1 MIAMK
6 DPRND
11 DKNLWVGWD
20 EYHRLIELL
29 TEQQTAFNA
38 AQAGRTLNILFDRK
52 GRHGHRHQAVGRS
65 PYLQSVHVDDADH
78 LIGQIVPVEILAGQ
92 QNSLTGRLVTTG
104 LMQPGAA
111 REAVA
116 QEEKAA

>member
-29 TEQQTAFNA
+29 ALQVHESSWKFDKILCLARGGLRVLDAISVEAGDRSQT
-38 AQAGRTLNILFDRK
+38 LLFLGLVER
-52 GRHGHRHQAVGRS
+52 
-65 PYLQSVHVDDADH
+65 YLG
-78 LIGQIVPVEILAGQ
+78 LIEL
-92 QNSLTGRLVTTG
+92 RLVLVQLVARNG
-104 LMQPGAA
+104 L
-111 REAVA
+111 VI
-116 QEEKAA
+116 EE